1 MHFDRGGT
9 SKVCDELP
17 IMSASYSN
25 DEPDIC
31 FLCINLRCM
40 LLIEG
45 MSIYTYWQLFVYTF
59 E

>member
-1 MHFDRGGT
+1 
-9 SKVCDELP
+9 
-17 IMSASYSN
+17 MSASYSN

-45 MSIYTYWQLFVYTF
+45 MSIYTY
-59 E
+59 